1 MPHYAKIATR
11 LPWLLLLLAGC
22 AVGPDFQRPAPDGTP
37 LAAPAQVGQG
47 SEMQRLQPGADV
59 PAQWWRLFESPVLD
73 GLVRQA
79 LADSP
84 TLAQARAKLTQA
96 REAAN
101 AEAGSRLLPAVDAKL
116 SGVRQRV
123 DPSSMGIDMP
133 QPDPFALYNAS
144 IAVSYTLD
152 IWGAER
158 RAVEASLAEA
168 ERMAYEWQAA
178 RMTLAANVVTTA
190 IRQAGQREALQAASA
205 LAEAQQAQLQIV
217 RKRLDAGAVAER
229 EWRAQAALVA
239 QTQAQLP
246 ALRQELARSTHQLA
260 VYLGQD
266 PGNMPDTGLTLASLK
281 LPADIPVSLPSAL
294 ARQRPD
300 ILAAE
305 AAWHH
310 AAAEVGVATANLYPR
325 LTLTAGFGS
334 QRTHTNDLSNGINIW
349 NIGLGL
355 AQPLFRGGELRARKR
370 GAQAAYEAAAAAY
383 RDTVLQGWQQV
394 ADSLRA
400 LEHDA
405 ETLTQQR
412 QAEAQTEAVYT
423 IASGQYRV
431 GGISQLNLLDAQRQL
446 FAARRDRIQAQTD
459 RYTDTAAL
467 MHALGGGWWNE
478 APPEPGV

>member
-1 MPHYAKIATR
+1 M
-11 LPWLLLLLAGC
+11 LAGC
-22 AVGPDFQRPAPDGTP
+22 AVGPDFHPHAPQGTP
-37 LAAPAQVGQG
+37 LSMPAQVGQG
-47 SEMQRLQPGADV
+47 RDAQALQAGADV
-59 PAQWWRLFESPVLD
+59 PAQWWQLFGSPVLD
-73 GLVRQA
+73 TLVRQA

-84 TLAQARAKLTQA
+84 TLAQARAKLVQA
-96 REAAN
+96 QETAN
-101 AEAGSRLLPAVDAKL
+101 AQAGSRLLPAVDAKL

-123 DPSSMGIDMP
+123 DPSSMGIDVP
-133 QPDPFALYNAS
+133 QPEPFALYNAS

-152 IWGAER
+152 IWGGER
-158 RAVEASLAEA
+158 RAVEGYVAEA
-168 ERMAYEWQAA
+168 QRMAYEWQAA

-190 IRQAGQREALQAASA
+190 IRQAGLREELEAATA
-205 LAEAQQAQLQIV
+205 LAEAQQSQLTIV

-229 EWRAQAALVA
+229 QWHAQAALVA

-246 ALRQELARSTHQLA
+246 TLRQELARSTHQPA
-260 VYLGQD
+260 VYLGRD
-266 PGNMPDTGLTLASLK
+266 PGSMSDPGLRLSSLK
-281 LPADIPVSLPSAL
+281 LPQQVPVSLPSAL

-305 AAWHH
+305 AAWRR
-310 AAAEVGVATANLYPR
+310 AAADVGVATANLYPR
-325 LTLTAGFGS
+325 LTLTAGFGT
-334 QRTHTNDLSNGINIW
+334 QRTHAGDLGNGINIW
-349 NIGLGL
+349 NLGLGL

-370 GAQAAYEAAAAAY
+370 GAEAAYEAAAAAY
-383 RDTVLQGWQQV
+383 RNTVLQGWQQV

-405 ETLTQQR
+405 EVLGQQR

-423 IASGQYRV
+423 TASDQYHV

-446 FAARRDRIQAQTD
+446 LSARRDRIQAQTR

-478 APPEPGV
+478 APAEAGV